1 MTTVSPRSPDAEA
14 ATAVADYARAVSAGE
29 IVANRL
35 VRLAAERHRRDLEDG
50 AGRGLRFDAERAG
63 RALRFF
69 GFLRL
74 AEGPF
79 AGKPFTLQPWQAFI
93 VGSLFGWYTQ
103 DEDGSWVRRF
113 RNAYVETGKGSGK
126 TPLAAGIGLYGLVG
140 DDEAAAEIYSAA
152 AVRDQATIL
161 WTDARRMV
169 EHSPALRERVETG
182 AHALVMPSRASSFR
196 PVSSEARNLHGKR
209 VHMALIDEE
218 HAHPDSEVI
227 DAMRAG
233 TKGRRNGLILRITNA
248 GFDRHSVCW
257 ADHEYSMNV
266 VEGILVDDAWFA
278 FVCGLD
284 PCPEHRPGGTPVD
297 GCPDCDDWTD
307 EAVWPK
313 ANPNLGVSLPVRYL
327 REMVT
332 EALGKPSAAASVKRL
347 CFCIW
352 TEGSGKWLDAAAF
365 AALADV
371 AGPDRLA
378 ATGTGY
384 GGLDLASTTDLTA
397 FVLVAPRD
405 ACANEGHAGRCYDL
419 RASFWLPEANLAGRV
434 GRDHVPYDR
443 WAADGWI
450 TLTPGNR
457 VDQERLLADIVAQPN
472 TRVVG
477 IDRWNTAWL
486 TPKLQA
492 EGFEVVEVGQGY
504 ASLSAPAK
512 RLEADIAAGLV
523 HHDGN
528 PVLRW
533 MVANAVASQDA
544 AGNIKP
550 DRARSSDKI
559 DGVAAWLDAL
569 VAMASVPPEPQ
580 PFRSNYETTG
590 LTFSRG
596 RPW

>member
-1 MTTVSPRSPDAEA
+1 MTSVAVRSPDAEA
-14 ATAVADYARAVSAGE
+14 AQAIGAYARAVIAGE
-29 IVANRL
+29 VVANHY
-35 VRLAAERHRRDLEDG
+35 VRLACQRHLTDLEEG
-50 AGRGLRFDAERAG
+50 PVRGLRFDAGRAG
-63 RALRFF
+63 RAIRFF
-69 GFLRL
+69 SFLRL

-79 AGKPFTLQPWQAFI
+79 AGKPFDLQPWQAFI
-93 VGSLFGWYTQ
+93 IGSIFGWHTQ
-103 DEDGSWVRRF
+103 DADGSWVRRF

-169 EHSPALRERVETG
+169 EHSPILREWIDVG
-182 AHALVMPSRASSFR
+182 AHALAMPSRASSFR

-218 HAHPDSEVI
+218 HALPNSEVL

-233 TKGRRNGLILRITNA
+233 TKGRRNALVLRVTNA
-248 GFDRHSVCW
+248 GYDRHSVCW
-257 ADHEYSMNV
+257 ADHEYSTNV
-266 VEGILVDDAWFA
+266 LDGILVDDAWFA

-284 PCPEHRPGGTPVD
+284 PCIEHRAGGAPID
-297 GCPDCDDWTD
+297 GCPDCDQWTD
-307 EAVWPK
+307 ESVWPK
-313 ANPNLGVSLPVRYL
+313 ANPNLGISLPVRYL

-332 EALGKPSAAASVKRL
+332 EALGKPSAAASTKRL
-347 CFCIW
+347 CFCVW
-352 TEGSGKWLDAAAF
+352 TEGSGKWLDPAAF

-371 AGPDRLA
+371 AGPAPLPPGR
-378 ATGTGY
+378 TGY

-397 FVLVAPRD
+397 FVIVAPRD
-405 ACANEGHAGRCYDL
+405 ACASDGHAGRCYDL

-434 GRDHVPYDR
+434 GRDHVPYDV

-450 TLTPGNR
+450 SLTPGNR
-457 VDQERLLADIVAQPN
+457 VDQERLVAAIVAQPN

-533 MVANAVASQDA
+533 MVANAGASQDA

-569 VAMASVPPEPQ
+569 VAMASVPVALPLRSIYEDPEQ
-580 PFRSNYETTG
+580 SLF
-590 LTFSRG
+590 L
-596 RPW
+596 

>member
-1 MTTVSPRSPDAEA
+1 MIASPPLAPDVVA
-14 ATAVADYARAVSAGE
+14 ATAVNDYARAVIDGVA
-29 IVANRL
+29 VANRS
-35 VRLAAERHRRDLEDG
+35 VRLACERHLRDLSEGTD
-50 AGRGLRFDAERAG
+50 RGLRFDAGRAG
-63 RALRFF
+63 RAIRFF
-69 GFLRL
+69 SFLRL
-74 AEGPF
+74 AEGAFEGRPF
-79 AGKPFTLQPWQAFI
+79 DLQPWQAFI
-93 VGSLFGWYTQ
+93 VGSIFGWYTQ
-103 DEDGSWVRRF
+103 DADGEWVRRF
-113 RNAYVETGKGSGK
+113 RNAYIETGKGSGK
-126 TPLAAGIGLYGLVG
+126 TPMAAGIGLYGMVA
-140 DDEAAAEIYSAA
+140 DDEAAADIFSAA
-152 AVRDQATIL
+152 KVRSQAAIL
-161 WTDARRMV
+161 WNDARRMV
-169 EHSPALRERVETG
+169 EKSPALRGRIEVT
-182 AHALVMPSRASSFR
+182 AHALAMPARDSSFIA
-196 PVSSEARNLHGKR
+196 VSSEAKNLHGPR

-218 HAHPDSEVI
+218 HAHPDAEVI

-233 TKGRRNGLILRITNA
+233 TKGRRNALILRITNA
-248 GFDRHSVCW
+248 GFDRHSICW
-257 ADHEYSMNV
+257 QDHEYSTNV
-266 VEGILVDDAWFA
+266 LEGVLADDAWFA

-284 PCPEHRPGGTPVD
+284 PCTEHRPGGAPID
-297 GCPDCDDWTD
+297 GCPDCDQWTD
-307 EAVWPK
+307 ESVWLK
-313 ANPNLGVSLPVRYL
+313 ANPNLGVSLPIRYL

-332 EALGKPSAAASVKRL
+332 EAIGKPSAANSTKRL

-352 TEGSGKWLDAAAF
+352 TEGSGKWLDPAAF

-371 AGPDRLA
+371 AGPDQLP
-378 ATGTGY
+378 ATRKGY

-405 ACANEGHAGRCYDL
+405 GCVSDGHAGRCYDL

-434 GRDHVPYDR
+434 GRDHVPYDV

-450 TLTPGNR
+450 SLTPGNR
-457 VDQERLLADIVAQPN
+457 VDQERLLADVVAQPN

-492 EGFEVVEVGQGY
+492 EGFDVVEVGQGY

-533 MVANAVASQDA
+533 MVANAVASEDA

-580 PFRSNYETTG
+580 PFRSNYESEG